1 MPTHPLEP
9 LTVDEVQRA
18 VAIAREQR
26 QVGNRWRFPVVT
38 LKEPPKATVLAYQ
51 PGAAIDR
58 QAFLVL
64 LDNDTGHTYEAVVS
78 LSEEQVVSWQ
88 HLPGIQP
95 NIMADELEEC
105 EAAVRSH
112 PDFQAA
118 VAQRGLDL
126 DQVVVDPWAIG
137 NFGFG
142 KKWDNVCPG
151 ASAMCGQRRKVTSTL
166 APLMALSPWW
176 I

>member
-1 MPTHPLEP
+1 MSTHPLEP

-18 VAIAREQR
+18 VVIAREQC
-26 QVGNRWRFPVVT
+26 QVGDRWRFPVVT

-51 PGAAIDR
+51 PGDVVDR

-78 LSEEQVVSWQ
+78 LTSGQVLSWQ

-105 EAAVRSH
+105 
-112 PDFQAA
+112 
-118 VAQRGLDL
+118 
-126 DQVVVDPWAIG
+126 AI
-137 NFGFG
+137 
-142 KKWDNVCPG
+142 
-151 ASAMCGQRRKVTSTL
+151 AS
-166 APLMALSPWW
+166 
-176 I
+176 